1 MKADPHKDGIASLIV
16 SIGSKAGKKG
26 AEEAPEESGEPGDL
40 ELAAQEFFERGAA
53 KDWGGAAKALAA
65 AHELC
70 GYGASE
76 DDDSAD

>member
-40 ELAAQEFFERGAA
+40 ELAMQELGERMVAKDYKGAA
-53 KDWGGAAKALAA
+53 AAFSAA
-65 AHELC
+65 NELC
-70 GYGASE
+70 GYGSSE
-76 DDDSAD
+76 DDDNAD